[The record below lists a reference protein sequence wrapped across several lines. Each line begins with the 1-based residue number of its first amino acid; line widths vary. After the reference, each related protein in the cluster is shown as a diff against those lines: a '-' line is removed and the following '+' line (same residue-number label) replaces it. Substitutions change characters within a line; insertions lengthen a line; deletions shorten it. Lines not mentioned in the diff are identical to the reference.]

1 MCEFELSHGRSLR
14 KWVEEK
20 IFSVVEVVSAERR
33 APAFVDLVANAR
45 IVTLSMVSGSR
56 FFQRQSALPLP

>member
-45 IVTLSMVSGSR
+45 ISRAVTLSVVSGS
-56 FFQRQSALPLP
+56 